1 MKITQ
6 VSKDIAEDALTIL
19 EGLGLLATEY
29 GFMDYLHGH
38 YPESVNHK
46 DQIFVVKFPAIEKIH
61 TASDQNNESI
71 EQNIAATSAAS
82 ASASEGLGGYFVSVS
97 TGGSSSFLLRTTSD
111 VPNANSFDY
120 HAKTALSGL
129 NTEYEQQHELILL
142 SILRAVDGLKG
153 TQKERLRV
161 VCLRVQCLLII
172 SHSRLTHD
180 LLHPYIK
187 AGSTVL
193 RDLISLSDISSEAL
207 SGLQLEYSSLSAVTL
222 ILNCILGV
230 FEFNLRRRGPLL
242 AGILLEL
249 GLTRT
254 GECAVLCCAVLCCA
268 VLCCAVLC
276 CAVLCC
282 TILCCAVLCCAVLC
296 CAVLCCAVLCCTVLY
311 CTMCC
316 AVLFFAVL
324 CCAVLCCAVLCC
336 AVLYCTIL
344 YCTVLYCTVL

>member
-1 MKITQ
+1 M
-6 VSKDIAEDALTIL
+6 
-19 EGLGLLATEY
+19 ATEY

-46 DQIFVVKFPAIEKIH
+46 DQTFIVKFPAIEKNH

-71 EQNIAATSAAS
+71 EQNIAATATAAS
-82 ASASEGLGGYFVSVS
+82 ASAAVSEGLGGYFVSVP

-111 VPNANSFDY
+111 VSNTNSPDY

-254 GECAVLCCAVLCCA
+254 G
-268 VLCCAVLC
+268 
-276 CAVLCC
+276 
-282 TILCCAVLCCAVLC
+282 
-296 CAVLCCAVLCCTVLY
+296 
-311 CTMCC
+311 
-316 AVLFFAVL
+316 
-324 CCAVLCCAVLCC
+324 
-336 AVLYCTIL
+336 
-344 YCTVLYCTVL
+344 

>member
-1 MKITQ
+1 MQ

-29 GFMDYLHGH
+29 GFTDYLHGH

-46 DQIFVVKFPAIEKIH
+46 DQTFVVKFPSAENSSVS
-61 TASDQNNESI
+61 TNGSSEST
-71 EQNIAATSAAS
+71 EQNAAALDV
-82 ASASEGLGGYFVSVS
+82 LGGYFVSVP

-111 VPNANSFDY
+111 VSDSPDNC
-120 HAKTALSGL
+120 AKAALSGL
-129 NTEYEQQHELILL
+129 NTRYEQQHELILL

-153 TQKERLRV
+153 SQKERLRV

-207 SGLQLEYSSLSAVTL
+207 SALQLEYSSLSAVTL
-222 ILNCILGV
+222 ILNCILGI

-242 AGILLEL
+242 TGILLEL

-254 GECAVLCCAVLCCA
+254 GVYCSERSVVLCHL
-268 VLCCAVLC
+268 LY
-276 CAVLCC
+276 
-282 TILCCAVLCCAVLC
+282 
-296 CAVLCCAVLCCTVLY
+296 VLY
-311 CTMCC
+311 LCSHYHLFLSVSVCFQHCLDKFSHMLDCMCVYLC
-316 AVLFFAVL
+316 MYMCVSVYLRVCICVCVCVHLCVCLFTAFSQ
-324 CCAVLCCAVLCC
+324 
-336 AVLYCTIL
+336 TPFS
-344 YCTVLYCTVL
+344 

>member
-1 MKITQ
+1 
-6 VSKDIAEDALTIL
+6 
-19 EGLGLLATEY
+19 
-29 GFMDYLHGH
+29 MDYLHGH

-46 DQIFVVKFPAIEKIH
+46 DQTFVVKFPAIEKNH
-61 TASDQNNESI
+61 TASDQNNDSI
-71 EQNIAATSAAS
+71 VQNIAATSTAA
-82 ASASEGLGGYFVSVS
+82 AASEGLGGYFVSVP

-111 VPNANSFDY
+111 VLNTNSPDY
-120 HAKTALSGL
+120 HAKIALSGL

-153 TQKERLRV
+153 TQKDRLRV

-282 TILCCAVLCCAVLC
+282 DMLCCAVLCCAVL
-296 CAVLCCAVLCCTVLY
+296 
-311 CTMCC
+311 
-316 AVLFFAVL
+316 
-324 CCAVLCCAVLCC
+324 
-336 AVLYCTIL
+336 
-344 YCTVLYCTVL
+344 